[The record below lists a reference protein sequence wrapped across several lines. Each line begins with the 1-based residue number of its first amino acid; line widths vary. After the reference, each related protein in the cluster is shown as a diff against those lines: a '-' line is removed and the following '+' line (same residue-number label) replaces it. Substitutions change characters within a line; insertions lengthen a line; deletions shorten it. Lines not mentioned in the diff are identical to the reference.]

1 MEFDVWMQDVSNC
14 VKEQSGLDIRDLPDC
29 LYRDWFDDGTE
40 PEEAASRALKE
51 NGFMDFA
58 F

>member
-29 LYRDWFDDGTE
+29 LYHDWFAEGME
-40 PEEAASRALKE
+40 PEEAARRTLEE
-51 NGFMDFA
+51 NGFMNFA

>member
-1 MEFDVWMQDVSNC
+1 MEFDAWMQDVDDC

-29 LYRDWFDDGTE
+29 LYQDWFDEGVE
-40 PEEAASRALKE
+40 PEDAARKALEE
-51 NGFMDFA
+51 NGFMDFS